1 MSKNDGLYQKIIFGT
16 ILVFAFCLFGCG
28 LTIYAQTEFTYDSK
42 GKRNPFI
49 PLVTP
54 EGKLVK
60 LDSEEREASGMA
72 LEGIIYDKNGISYA
86 ILNGAVVKVG
96 DMVNDSQV
104 LKIEKNKVLLIKN
117 GEISEV
123 KLQGGEE

>member
-1 MSKNDGLYQKIIFGT
+1 MLKNDGLYQKIIFGT
-16 ILVFAFCLFGCG
+16 IFVFAFCLFGG
-28 LTIYAQTEFTYDSK
+28 SLASYAQTEFTYDSK

-60 LDSEEREASGMA
+60 LDSEEKETSGMA

-96 DMVNDSQV
+96 DMVSDSQV